1 MSKKI
6 ILMFLTLALV
16 ICVCL
21 SPLMAADNTYSVDI
35 NGVRFNIP
43 DNYHEDEEMAM
54 AEDGSVIDNYM
65 ESHPCYY
72 IGKVYTDGNKSISI
86 SASSSYGD
94 PFVADDILDF
104 SGNVKEKTIAGKKG
118 EFYEY
123 SPEELKLEN
132 EYSPY
137 KHDSLVSFRYVDNGV
152 CIMINADNV
161 KTIEKVIG
169 T

>member
-6 ILMFLTLALV
+6 TLMFLTLSLV

-35 NGVRFNIP
+35 NGVTFNIP

-54 AEDGSVIDNYM
+54 AEEGSVIDNYM
-65 ESHPCYY
+65 QGNPSYY
-72 IGKVYTDGNKSISI
+72 IGKVYVDGNKSISI
-86 SASSSYGD
+86 GTSSSHGD
-94 PFVADDILDF
+94 PFVAEDILDF

-123 SPEELKLEN
+123 SPDELEMEN
-132 EYSPY
+132 ELSPY
-137 KHDSLVSFRYVDNGV
+137 KSDSLVSFRYVDNGV
-152 CIMINADNV
+152 CVMIEADSV